1 MELTK
6 EILEDLFNELFPG
19 LSILVRDINLTP
31 EEMAPYKV
39 GQIIRVP
46 FFTDA
51 SWRVGG
57 MVTTHRYAV
66 LSNHFRDFGSIDDK
80 NWGLVVAPRGARFKV
95 MDIFEFAG
103 KTQIT
108 LLHLPDDARWEIFK
122 VLQTN
127 YDQKLVDM
135 SRDCMNRKC
144 LLDPIPELATEEW
157 LERCSLPLGTFSDN
171 SLVPIEDNETEL
183 N

>member
-31 EEMAPYKV
+31 EVMAPYKV

-66 LSNHFRDFGSIDDK
+66 
-80 NWGLVVAPRGARFKV
+80 
-95 MDIFEFAG
+95 
-103 KTQIT
+103 
-108 LLHLPDDARWEIFK
+108 
-122 VLQTN
+122 
-127 YDQKLVDM
+127 
-135 SRDCMNRKC
+135 
-144 LLDPIPELATEEW
+144 
-157 LERCSLPLGTFSDN
+157 
-171 SLVPIEDNETEL
+171 
-183 N
+183 